1 MGTVQFRVLG
11 PLEAVR
17 DDATLRLGGP
27 RPRALLA
34 ALLLAHGRPVRM
46 DTLLDAVWGD
56 TPPDTAVKTL
66 QKYISQLRTE
76 LKAPGLIESKADGYQ
91 LATTDVDSRRF
102 EDLIDRAESEPS
114 PERAAEVLTEALAL
128 WRASRTRISLT
139 LATR

>member
-1 MGTVQFRVLG
+1 V
-11 PLEAVR
+11 
-17 DDATLRLGGP
+17 
-27 RPRALLA
+27 
-34 ALLLAHGRPVRM
+34 
-46 DTLLDAVWGD
+46 GD

-91 LATTDVDSRRF
+91 LGTTDVDSRRF

-128 WRASRTRISLT
+128 WRGDRTRISLT